1 MSEEQKIDVPT
12 VAMGVIINAGDGR
25 LAIDRAMDALSAL
38 DFETAE
44 AQLAEADAK
53 ILAAHKAQT
62 EMIQREAGGEKVDFS
77 ILLVHAQDTLMTI
90 AAELHMA
97 KKMMPVVRALAAAAG
112 K

>member
-1 MSEEQKIDVPT
+1 MSEEQKIDVPA

-25 LAIDRAMDALSAL
+25 LAIDRAMDALTAL

-44 AQLAEADAK
+44 TQLAEADAK

-62 EMIQREAGGEKVDFS
+62 EMIQREAGGEQVDFS

-97 KKMMPVVRALAAAAG
+97 KKMLPVVRALAAAAG